1 MIEIIWTITCAIA
14 VLGMLGLFGYCIIK
28 MIRSL

>member
-14 VLGMLGLFGYCIIK
+14 VLGMLGLFGYCIVK
-28 MIRSL
+28 MMR